1 MALLSHCFEQS
12 AMMLTLHYSEQP
24 FSFVFICQFCLKSH
38 PPSTIFAFS
47 ERAFC
52 PREGDIMANWQDP
65 QTTGVNAA
73 TVGVPRAARD
83 VGLRSY
89 MLSVYNYMAS
99 GVLLTG
105 IVAMLFANSSLINL
119 VVNPAT
125 GQATPLFWIA
135 LFAPLGIV
143 FGLSFG
149 INRISAGTAQLL
161 FWIYAALVGVQF
173 STLFLVYTGVS
184 IAQTFFAVA
193 AAFLGLSLWGYTTKR
208 DLSGMGSFLIMG
220 VVGIFVALLINLF
233 LRSPALDLAVS
244 AIGVLVFAG
253 LTAYDAQKIK
263 SIYFAVAGNGEAIAK
278 SAVLGALR
286 LYLDFINMF
295 LFLLR
300 FMGDRR

>member
-1 MALLSHCFEQS
+1 
-12 AMMLTLHYSEQP
+12 
-24 FSFVFICQFCLKSH
+24 
-38 PPSTIFAFS
+38 
-47 ERAFC
+47 
-52 PREGDIMANWQDP
+52 MANWQDP

-105 IVAMLFANSSLINL
+105 IIALGVANSSLINL
-119 VVNPAT
+119 IVNPAT
-125 GQATPLFWIA
+125 GQATPLFWLA
-135 LFAPLGIV
+135 LFAPLAIV
-143 FGLSFG
+143 FALGFG

-161 FWIYAALVGVQF
+161 FWVYAALVGVQF
-173 STLFLVYTGVS
+173 SSLFLVYTGVS

-193 AAFLGLSLWGYTTKR
+193 AAFTGLSLWGYTTKR
-208 DLSGMGSFLIMG
+208 DLTGWGSFLIMG
-220 VVGIFVALLINLF
+220 VVGIFVALLINMF
-233 LRSPALDLAVS
+233 LRSPALNLAVS
-244 AIGVLVFAG
+244 AIGVLLFAG
-253 LTAYDAQKIK
+253 LTAYDSQKIK
-263 SIYFAVAGNGEAIAK
+263 SIYFAVAGNGEAMAK
-278 SAVLGALR
+278 TAVIGALN